1 MLRLKIAAIKNRDKY
16 SILRVKIM
24 INIIM
29 LYVLRA
35 KFIFNSILRKE
46 CHSFNIVNFSWEGED
61 REIYRHRLY
70 PRALELEH
78 TS

>member
-1 MLRLKIAAIKNRDKY
+1 
-16 SILRVKIM
+16 M

-78 TS
+78 TP